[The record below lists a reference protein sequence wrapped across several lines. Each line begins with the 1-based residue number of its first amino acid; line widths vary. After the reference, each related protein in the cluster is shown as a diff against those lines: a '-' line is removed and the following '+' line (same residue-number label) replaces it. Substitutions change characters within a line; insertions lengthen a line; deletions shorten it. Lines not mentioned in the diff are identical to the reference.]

1 MNRGHRRS
9 SITRPSDK
17 VLLGHLEALNTG
29 IFPRPFSVL
38 DFRRL
43 AGYTN
48 LLKVQ
53 THTERSKSCPC
64 AGALDL
70 SSAPPGLNRPY
81 MRNYTRL
88 TNVYLQL
95 LPRPYSILTVS
106 TCPSLTSHLLPLS
119 LPAELDNVQYAASP
133 NVRVHIP
140 SQSTSSTMIHFLTSF
155 ISIDQAFLTETRMII
170 SVR

>member
-1 MNRGHRRS
+1 MAYLWSLDINASTPPRYLEEIACMNRGHRRS

-53 THTERSKSCPC
+53 THTERSKSCTVP
-64 AGALDL
+64 
-70 SSAPPGLNRPY
+70 
-81 MRNYTRL
+81 L
-88 TNVYLQL
+88 TFTTEEV
-95 LPRPYSILTVS
+95 
-106 TCPSLTSHLLPLS
+106 
-119 LPAELDNVQYAASP
+119 AE
-133 NVRVHIP
+133 I
-140 SQSTSSTMIHFLTSF
+140 
-155 ISIDQAFLTETRMII
+155 
-170 SVR
+170 

>member
-1 MNRGHRRS
+1 MKRRGSLNLPKSEHECAAAEEDASRAAFNRQNSARASLWHRTPLDINASTPPRYLEEIACMNRGHRRS

-53 THTERSKSCPC
+53 THTERSKSCTVP
-64 AGALDL
+64 
-70 SSAPPGLNRPY
+70 
-81 MRNYTRL
+81 L
-88 TNVYLQL
+88 TFTTEEV
-95 LPRPYSILTVS
+95 
-106 TCPSLTSHLLPLS
+106 
-119 LPAELDNVQYAASP
+119 AE
-133 NVRVHIP
+133 I
-140 SQSTSSTMIHFLTSF
+140 
-155 ISIDQAFLTETRMII
+155 
-170 SVR
+170 